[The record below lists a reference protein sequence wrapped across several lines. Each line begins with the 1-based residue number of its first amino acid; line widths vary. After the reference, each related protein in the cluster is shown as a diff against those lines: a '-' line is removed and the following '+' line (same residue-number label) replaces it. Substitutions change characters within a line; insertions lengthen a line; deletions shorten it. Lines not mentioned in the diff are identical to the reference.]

1 MLCGTISAGNL
12 PREEASLKTLFGKL
26 HKAPSDSLRSL
37 FNDSICQQLNVAL
50 KNDSSFAYAFDSL
63 PFLGKIYS
71 TDRKLRI
78 YSWNYISDDGNYRF
92 FSYFQFF
99 NSRLI
104 FVLQNRPGYLPDEDR
119 IIDAKNWYG
128 ALYYTAIPFSYQ
140 NKDHYILLGW
150 SNYQNTLNFKVM
162 DVISLNEET
171 LTFGLPVFIR
181 PDKSSY
187 RVTLPYSA
195 DHSMALQY
203 DQKLSLLIFSH
214 MNDESSKNGKI
225 PDESFSGFQLTSDKL
240 IYKNEVTFEHQEATI
255 PRTKIEYG
263 LDGHK

>member
-37 FNDSICQQLNVAL
+37 FNDSICQQLSVAL

-104 FVLQNRPGYLPDEDR
+104 FIPQNRPGYLPDEDR
-119 IIDAKNWYG
+119 IIDARNWYG
-128 ALYYTAIPFSYQ
+128 ALYYSAIPFRYQ
-140 NKDHYILLGW
+140 NKDSYILLGW

-162 DVISLNEET
+162 DIVSLNEET

-181 PDKSSY
+181 ADKSSY

-203 DQKLSLLIFSH
+203 DQKLGLLIFSH